1 MADLNSIGKMRT
13 EEESVSSS
21 DEKQHDK
28 WPYNVKQQQQGW
40 PYNWWRLMDNYK
52 IGVIPL
58 PLFIIAGILIFAE
71 VLVTGKLPSEIVVM
85 VVTCAFFGFL
95 CGEIGKRL
103 PIVGKM
109 GAAAICATFI
119 PSALVYYGILPTP
132 VVQATTKFYK
142 DTHILYLYICCI
154 IVGSIMNMDKR
165 TLIQGF
171 LKIFGPMVCGEIVG
185 MLVGVG
191 VGYLLG
197 LSPFETFF
205 FLVLP
210 IMAGGVGEGAIPLSI
225 GYASILGME
234 QGEALGRVLPIVMLG
249 GLTGIICGGVL
260 NRLGKAYP
268 HLTGNGRL
276 LPASEDD
283 ELMGD
288 KKAAKAES
296 VIDVTTFASGVLLAA
311 ILYMIG
317 MIGHKLTGIPAP
329 VGMLFAAVFVK
340 LVSGVSPKVLSG
352 SQVVYKFFQTSVTY
366 PILFAVGVAITPW
379 DKIVAAFTITNLIV
393 IVCTVVSLVTTGFF
407 VAKKLGMYPIDA
419 AVISCCQSG
428 QGGTGDVAIL
438 TAAERME
445 LMPFAQIA
453 TRIGGAI
460 NVSVSL
466 LILGNFL
473 V

>member
-1 MADLNSIGKMRT
+1 MTDLSSAKKLQP
-13 EEESVSSS
+13 ESQPGNTVNLDS
-21 DEKQHDK
+21 KPK
-28 WPYNVKQQQQGW
+28 FWPYGW
-40 PYNWWRLMDNYK
+40 WKLMDDYK
-52 IGVIPL
+52 VGVIPL
-58 PLFIIAGILIFAE
+58 PFFIIAGILILTE
-71 VLVTGKLPSEIVVM
+71 VFVTGKLPSEIVVM
-85 VVTCAFFGFL
+85 VVTCGFFGFL

-132 VVQATTKFYK
+132 IVEATTKFYK

-154 IVGSIMNMDKR
+154 IVGSIMNMDRR

-171 LKIFGPMVCGEIVG
+171 LRIFVPMVCGEIVG

-191 VGYLLG
+191 VGFLLG

-225 GYASILGME
+225 GYAAILGME
-234 QGEALGRVLPIVMLG
+234 QGDALGRVLPIVMLG
-249 GLTGIICGGVL
+249 GLTGIICGGIL
-260 NRLGKAYP
+260 NRLGKMYP
-268 HLTGNGRL
+268 HLTGNGKL
-276 LPASEDD
+276 LPPSEKDD
-283 ELMGD
+283 LLAH
-288 KKAAKAES
+288 KITKTES
-296 VIDVTTFASGVLLAA
+296 AMDVTTFASGVLLAA
-311 ILYMIG
+311 MLYMVG
-317 MIGHKLTGIPAP
+317 MIGHKVTGIPAP

-379 DKIVAAFTITNLIV
+379 EKIVEAFTITNLIV

-407 VAKKLGMYPIDA
+407 VSKKLGMYPIDA

>member
-1 MADLNSIGKMRT
+1 MTDLSSAKKLQP
-13 EEESVSSS
+13 ESQPGNTVNLDS
-21 DEKQHDK
+21 KPK
-28 WPYNVKQQQQGW
+28 FWPYGW
-40 PYNWWRLMDNYK
+40 WKLMDDYK
-52 IGVIPL
+52 VGVIPL
-58 PLFIIAGILIFAE
+58 PFFIIAGILILTE
-71 VLVTGKLPSEIVVM
+71 VFVTGKLPSEIVVM
-85 VVTCAFFGFL
+85 VVTCGFFGFL

-132 VVQATTKFYK
+132 IVEATTKFYK

-154 IVGSIMNMDKR
+154 IVGSIMNMDRR

-171 LKIFGPMVCGEIVG
+171 LRIFVPMVCGEIVG

-191 VGYLLG
+191 VGFLLG

-225 GYASILGME
+225 GYAAILGME
-234 QGEALGRVLPIVMLG
+234 QGDALGRVLPIVMLG
-249 GLTGIICGGVL
+249 GLTGIICGGIL
-260 NRLGKAYP
+260 NRLGKIYP
-268 HLTGNGRL
+268 HLTGNGKL
-276 LPASEDD
+276 LPPSEKED
-283 ELMGD
+283 LLTH
-288 KKAAKAES
+288 KITKTES
-296 VIDVTTFASGVLLAA
+296 AMDVTTFASGVLLAA
-311 ILYMIG
+311 MLYMVG
-317 MIGHKLTGIPAP
+317 MIGHKVTGIPAP

-379 DKIVAAFTITNLIV
+379 EKIVEAFTITNLIV

-407 VAKKLGMYPIDA
+407 VSKKLGMYPIDA